1 MHESIQLA
9 LIAMVFYGLSD
20 WMYKSAASEGVQS
33 HHFMAIQ
40 SMLFTPGILLYGFV
54 TQSFYF
60 EKSFF
65 CGMTNGFITFLALY
79 NFLGSL
85 KSGAV
90 SVIVPIFRLSF
101 IITTILAVFFLEER
115 FTQLKF
121 LALCASLCAV
131 FLLLGGEKKTSISQ
145 KALIQVIIA
154 TVLMG
159 VASFIYK
166 VGTLWG
172 GTPATIITGQVSI
185 FFPLAL
191 GFAFYKDRGFN
202 PIPVAWKY
210 GASASIFFL
219 IALILL
225 LSGLKIGEASTLVP
239 ISQMGFIVTALMG
252 YFLLKEPFTVR
263 KYLGL
268 ACAFS
273 ALIFL
278 SIS

>member
-40 SMLFTPGILLYGFV
+40 SMLFTPGILLYGYV

-101 IITTILAVFFLEER
+101 IITTILAVFFLDER
-115 FTQLKF
+115 FTLLKF

>member
-33 HHFMAIQ
+33 YHFMAIQ

-225 LSGLKIGEASTLVP
+225 WSGLKIGEASTLVP
-239 ISQMGFIVTALMG
+239 ISQKGFIVTA
-252 YFLLKEPFTVR
+252 
-263 KYLGL
+263 
-268 ACAFS
+268 
-273 ALIFL
+273 
-278 SIS
+278 